1 MKRLRFISGAALC
14 LVAGA
19 AFAQSVTF
27 HAGVDFTTYGVTQD
41 FRDTNG
47 DKKRSEPSAG
57 YDPDGSMTVDASVTA
72 ANFEFNLGL
81 YFNADGGNQDYIDF
95 SDGTRTPF
103 YQGNMKVGFLNDQL
117 SLYTGKFEDFNAGYI
132 AGGAVLGDQSI
143 TNLADS
149 DYGPY
154 LTGVEIAPYAVKG
167 LRAFVG
173 FPILPVRGNEIPSG
187 AAYNQWKNMIQK
199 FKLAA
204 QYKLPVEGLDAT
216 VNAGFRLGTYYDGV
230 EWAGTKGG
238 VAEHTADFT
247 KSAFGE
253 GYVQAVLPGLLDVV
267 DLTVSYDIR
276 WRNASYMSVAGK
288 DVEKVALSHMVGVS
302 GALSLLDDAL
312 ALGVEDRFYFAG
324 DDYIHSDEKLIY
336 DILAVSAEYSIPGK
350 PFACGLDLAG
360 IFAADANGTGFD
372 AEGNDGTAKVNNS
385 AYAFDGSVTLGP
397 DDMTTAATGNLEG
410 ASTTYLGCYASPYFK
425 VKFSNGAL
433 KVGAELSYTYFFNK
447 NVANS
452 AFSYRVP
459 VGLQFAF

>member
-1 MKRLRFISGAALC
+1 MDMKRLRFISGAALC

-81 YFNADGGNQDYIDF
+81 YFNADGGDEEYYDF
-95 SDGTRTPF
+95 SDQIYTPF
-103 YQGNMKVGFLNDQL
+103 YQGNMKVGFLNDQVN
-117 SLYTGKFEDFNAGYI
+117 LYTGKFENFNAGYI

-149 DYGPY
+149 DYGQY
-154 LTGVEIAPYAVKG
+154 LTGVEIAPYVVKG

-173 FPILPVRGNEIPSG
+173 FPILPIHGNGIQLDE
-187 AAYNQWKNMIQK
+187 YNQWKNMIQK

-204 QYKLPVEGLDAT
+204 QYKLPVEDLDAT

-230 EWAGTKGG
+230 EAVVDLDKEADKTELGLARATKN
-238 VAEHTADFT
+238 FT
-247 KSAFGE
+247 KSVFGE

-276 WRNASYMSVAGK
+276 WRNASYKNVAGK
-288 DVEKVALSHMVGVS
+288 
-302 GALSLLDDAL
+302 
-312 ALGVEDRFYFAG
+312 
-324 DDYIHSDEKLIY
+324 
-336 DILAVSAEYSIPGK
+336 
-350 PFACGLDLAG
+350 
-360 IFAADANGTGFD
+360 
-372 AEGNDGTAKVNNS
+372 
-385 AYAFDGSVTLGP
+385 
-397 DDMTTAATGNLEG
+397 
-410 ASTTYLGCYASPYFK
+410 
-425 VKFSNGAL
+425 
-433 KVGAELSYTYFFNK
+433 
-447 NVANS
+447 
-452 AFSYRVP
+452 
-459 VGLQFAF
+459 